1 MMVTVLFSPA
11 AACLGADFAACSV
24 WPEAAAAAFSSAAG
38 RLAQGDMRDRLAA
51 KGIVGEQGD
60 GGKADQEQAE
70 QHGQRLHRGERQPE
84 PALLALGFLS
94 ERCAQLVGRFRHEP
108 PRINRDEDTTMG
120 RIRAPATRAKA
131 AIRDAAEAASGKR
144 DWFAGASKRIWNRQ
158 QKGRPEGR
166 PFHRIRAWFDQFAAL
181 VAGLSIAALSPVAGA
196 VVAVD
201 LMPCSRSAA
210 VFSALSSLAS
220 GGT

>member
-11 AACLGADFAACSV
+11 AACLGADFAAGSV
-24 WPEAAAAAFSSAAG
+24 VAG
-38 RLAQGDMRDRLAA
+38 RRSGGLLVRAGGLAQGDMRDRLAA

-70 QHGQRLHRGERQPE
+70 QHGQRLHGGERQPE
-84 PALLALGFLS
+84 SALLALGFLS
-94 ERCAQLVGRFRHEP
+94 ERRAQLVGRFRHEP
-108 PRINRDEDTTMG
+108 PRINRAEDTTMG
-120 RIRAPATRAKA
+120 RIRAPRRRAKA
-131 AIRDAAEAASGKR
+131 GLIRGCLGRRSEPATKKGGPRAALFTEIDG
-144 DWFAGASKRIWNRQ
+144 
-158 QKGRPEGR
+158 
-166 PFHRIRAWFDQFAAL
+166 WFDQFAAL
-181 VAGLSIAALSPVAGA
+181 VAGLSIAALSPVAGTA
-196 VVAVD
+196 VAVD